1 MEVNMSISKW
11 SALGVLTLVV
21 SGTGTWQARAGDASE
36 DASTA
41 RASTRDIARGEK
53 GATLGV
59 GPTMEVFALGASDGA
74 ADTATVRAI
83 APAERSLSVAAPVR
97 WADRA
102 TLTPLGAGDA
112 SDDAYVVRAR
122 PAAPKPEMA
131 LGIDAGEVVHVGGS
145 ASQTR

>member
-11 SALGVLTLVV
+11 PALGVLTLVV

-41 RASTRDIARGEK
+41 RASTRDIARGGNE
-53 GATLGV
+53 ATLGV
-59 GPTMEVFALGASDGA
+59 APTMEVFALGASDGA
-74 ADTATVRAI
+74 ADVAAVRAP
-83 APAERSLSVAAPVR
+83 ARAERSLSVPAPVR

-102 TLTPLGAGDA
+102 TLNPLGAGDA
-112 SDDAYVVRAR
+112 SDDAYGVRAR

-131 LGIDAGEVVHVGGS
+131 LGIDAGEVAHVRGS